1 MKYVVKNNKYSESNL
16 LEHILY
22 NREIRTIE

>member
-1 MKYVVKNNKYSESNL
+1 MKYIVKNNKYSESNL

-22 NREIRTIE
+22 NRDVKTLE